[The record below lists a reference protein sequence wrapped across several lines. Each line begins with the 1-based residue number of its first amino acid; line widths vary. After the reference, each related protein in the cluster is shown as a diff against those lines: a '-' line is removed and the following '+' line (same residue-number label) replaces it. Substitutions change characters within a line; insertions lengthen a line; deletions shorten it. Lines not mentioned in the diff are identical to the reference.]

1 MKKISKI
8 IFIIIISFSLNIKNI
23 IAEELPKVYLT
34 GDITEMNS
42 KSDKRKIELHYKS
55 DDLEFKAYTVIKI
68 QGNSSLQYDKKN
80 YNIKLYQD
88 SKYKDKKNIDIGKN
102 WGSQHE
108 YYLKANWIDKTH
120 SRNIVTANIVANMQ
134 KKYNL
139 FNNTPNYSQIDGI
152 PVEVYINDEFL
163 GLYTWNIPKDN
174 WMLNMNKDDSKHLA
188 IISNKH
194 SDTTNFKETTT
205 LDNDDWEIEVGPQ
218 TNETIKKLNRLI
230 TFIKDSNNIEFKN
243 KFENYLNL
251 DATLNYYII
260 LNVAKLSDNNSKNML
275 LITYDGKIWSPITYD
290 LDTSWGT
297 NYTGK
302 LNKNYSKN
310 LKEYLNN
317 NLLWEK
323 LEKNFSKEIS
333 NRYFELRKSILTKEN
348 ILNEFNTFINSIPK
362 SSIEKEINKWGEN
375 IPGYSISQIEEFLD
389 TRLPML
395 DKEMYTSYNTT
406 PQISIEYSNQNPT
419 IKPITVKL
427 IPNRTDIS
435 IIKDGK
441 KSYDYIYTFTKNGE
455 YTFEYQDWYG
465 NNLGT
470 LTITI
475 NNIKTKEITIIL
487 ISTILF
493 IIIGTIFIFISKK
506 QLTNNKKSNS
516 KKETKE
522 KTKIRKK
529 KTSKNKNHS

>member
-1 MKKISKI
+1 MKKIYKI
-8 IFIIIISFSLNIKNI
+8 IFIIIISFSINIKNI

-42 KSDKRKIELHYKS
+42 KDDIRELELSFKS
-55 DDLEFKAYTVIKI
+55 DNLSFEAYATIKI
-68 QGNSSLQYDKKN
+68 QGASSSIYDKKN
-80 YNIKLYQD
+80 YTIKLYETKEYTTKKKID
-88 SKYKDKKNIDIGKN
+88 VGFGKESK
-102 WGSQHE
+102 

-120 SRNIVTANIVANMQ
+120 ARNIITARITADIQ

-139 FNNTPNYSQIDGI
+139 FEDTPNYSQIDGF
-152 PVEVYINDEFL
+152 PVEIYINNDFY
-163 GLYTWNIPKDN
+163 GIYTWNIPKDE
-174 WMLNMNKDDSKHLA
+174 WLLNMNKKSPNHIIIMSKKHNKFEKTTSLDDNS
-188 IISNKH
+188 
-194 SDTTNFKETTT
+194 
-205 LDNDDWEIEVGPQ
+205 WEIEVGPA
-218 TNETIKKLNRLI
+218 TKKTIDKFNTLI

-243 KFENYLNL
+243 DFENHLNL
-251 DATLNYYII
+251 DATLNYYIMTKFAG
-260 LNVAKLSDNNSKNML
+260 LADNINKNML
-275 LITYDGKIWSPITYD
+275 LATYDGQIWYPILYD

-297 NYTGK
+297 GWKGINTTDYTSLIENGY
-302 LNKNYSKN
+302 NDNI
-310 LKEYLNN
+310 
-317 NLLWEK
+317 LWKK

-333 NRYFELRKSILTKEN
+333 NRYFELRKDILTKEN
-348 ILNEFNTFINSIPK
+348 ILNNFNTFINSIPK
-362 SSIEKEINKWGEN
+362 SSIEKEINKWGKN
-375 IPGYSISQIEEFLD
+375 IPGYDISQIEEFLD
-389 TRLPML
+389 TRIPLL
-395 DKEMYTSYNTT
+395 DKAMYNSYNTT

-522 KTKIRKK
+522 KTKTSKK